1 MAGVHRSPSAGQSL
15 RMPALSSLLCRT
27 SCAGAFRADPGNAE
41 RCGAVLIFFDGNP
54 YSSLAS

>member
-1 MAGVHRSPSAGQSL
+1 VPE
-15 RMPALSSLLCRT
+15 
-27 SCAGAFRADPGNAE
+27 FRANPENRE